1 MPADRPAANQCGVQ
15 DPYIKSVI
23 QGLIVSGLV
32 LSIAGGAGLTLFVI
46 IAVTQAGWLIAVVP
60 VVFIAIFTL
69 ITMVLLKRDAL
80 ARKRG
85 ESPAA

>member
-1 MPADRPAANQCGVQ
+1 
-15 DPYIKSVI
+15 VI

-32 LSIAGGAGLTLFVI
+32 LSVAGGAGITLFVI
-46 IAVTQAGWLIAVVP
+46 IAVTQAGWLVAVVP

-69 ITMVLLKRDAL
+69 IAMALLQRDAA

-85 ESPAA
+85 KAPDA